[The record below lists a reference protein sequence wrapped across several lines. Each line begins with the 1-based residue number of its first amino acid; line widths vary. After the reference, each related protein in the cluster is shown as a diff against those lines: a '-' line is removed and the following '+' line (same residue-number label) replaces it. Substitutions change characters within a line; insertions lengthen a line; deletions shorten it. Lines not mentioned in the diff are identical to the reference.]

1 MSEIKKENNLMSG
14 KGEQDIEWITAN
26 GSHIPI
32 KDGESKQEAVDN
44 FINDKQK
51 QESVE
56 RLINSLKQVSKVKMR
71 DLATYIK
78 NLKPVKLIIKDNEI
92 IAQFDKFSANKN
104 VYTRGNS
111 SPDGFNYKLNN
122 VDKLPNIIETS
133 QYTHTT
139 KEKGKKSIHHKG
151 VKEWHYFVNQID
163 SDTGKYD
170 VVVNVRDK
178 GENKYIYEIAITKK
192 KV

>member
-1 MSEIKKENNLMSG
+1 MYKFENDKSLMNG
-14 KGEQDIEWITAN
+14 KGEEDVQWITAN
-26 GSHIPI
+26 GVHIPI
-32 KDGESKQEAVDN
+32 KEGESKQEAVN
-44 FINDKQK
+44 KFVENKEK
-51 QESVE
+51 QEAVE
-56 RLINSLKQVSKVKMR
+56 KLINSLKQVSKVKMK

-78 NLKPVKLIIKDNEI
+78 SLKPVKLILKDNEI
-92 IAQFDKFSANKN
+92 IAQFDKYSANKN

-111 SPDGFNYKLNN
+111 STDGFIYKLNN

-133 QYTHTT
+133 QYSHTT
-139 KEKGKKSIHHKG
+139 KEKGKKSLQHKG

-163 SDTGKYD
+163 TEIGKYN